1 MARKKYKKQYTTKDR
16 LDMSKGGR
24 VKYQKGKRVR
34 DLSDP
39 TGQTFLDPK
48 DVPNMKVG
56 NQEPR
61 NNTPAP
67 PVENRAAPTTFQ
79 QAPIT
84 PKEPPISIGG
94 VRGITAQP
102 EVKLKQVDSSGNI
115 LKDTLIGRQP
125 GETAEQYR
133 ARTAGQFT
141 PNPNQKTSKG
151 FRENLAVKDTKDYA
165 SMSDDEIKKLIPQIS
180 YGTPGNERTVPISQ
194 ERIDEFRLE
203 KTNPGLLFEMVQK
216 GADISPNDY
225 NDPTAK
231 KVAERLLNQR
241 LAMKKAAQD
250 AASNKPTPKPAPDG
264 TPENPFQMQP
274 VQTTQAAQAQG
285 PGGLWWRD
293 AGYDSPREAINDG
306 WTYDSNS
313 RTWIPGGTDTD
324 TGTGTGAGTGTNTDT
339 DTNTDTETE
348 TELTPEELAAQEKAR
363 QQQVARQ
370 SAEAAARGEVPEA
383 AQIPQAEQVGYERDA
398 QGQLLLDDQG
408 NPIPLR
414 EQQVTTM
421 DPVTRARTDIRAEGQ
436 APEQVTTVGE
446 AATAKTPEQIRT
458 ETITD
463 DDLTLVPE
471 EAQVDFA
478 TGEVSDK
485 AIAEAAQVDRVA
497 PIEGAEVEIPEG
509 ALAERV
515 VGKISEGAK
524 ATAVMNVGTSLSR
537 ITRAKKQLSR
547 AGLSNADIEEIGND
561 PEALEARL
569 ADFSE
574 EQRGIIEGLPQEAL
588 VSTQMNNLLEG
599 IESGE
604 IPTWA
609 RPAVAQ
615 VEQMLARR
623 GMSASTVGRDSLFNA
638 IIQSAMPI
646 AQSNAQAIQQSV
658 SQQKTIEA
666 QTAEANAQRMQQ
678 TALTNAQ
685 NVFNMD
691 MAQFSADQQTV
702 LSNSKFMQTVALT
715 EASNEQQATIQ
726 NAVLMSQAN
735 LAEADFYQKA
745 QIQNAQAFLQMDVQ
759 NLANEQQS
767 NILKAQ
773 QTQQRMLS
781 NQSAQNAAAQF
792 NAASENQTQ
801 QFMASLN
808 AQIDQYNTSQMNAM
822 SQFDATQKNTAAA
835 RDANRAADVEKFN
848 TQLETQIDQFNANQD
863 FARNQWNAQNKAVV
877 EQSNTQWRRN
887 TNTANTAMQNQIN
900 AQNAQ
905 NAFAMS
911 QTAQSFLWQ
920 ELRDQADYDFRNG
933 ENEKNRIAQLVNT
946 ALASDPSKYGGSV
959 SSIEKLIGAIIGDIT

>member
-1 MARKKYKKQYTTKDR
+1 MKKKKYNKKYYTGGR
-16 LDMSKGGR
+16 VDMSKGGR
-24 VKYQKGKRVR
+24 VKAQTGGLKKAPLPKKGSDQLFIDREEGDKRVPAQPITQAPVESKR
-34 DLSDP
+34 P
-39 TGQTFLDPK
+39 NVVQPQATPK
-48 DVPNMKVG
+48 DVTPVTETKPNQPTFIQAPIDSNKRDRV
-56 NQEPR
+56 QPEPVKP
-61 NNTPAP
+61 TFTQ
-67 PVENRAAPTTFQ
+67 APTTGKGSDQMFIGRTDEETRATQ
-79 QAPIT
+79 VQPSQASSPNRFT
-84 PKEPPISIGG
+84 SPMTKEEFFKQYGDYQG
-94 VRGITAQP
+94 VVRG
-102 EVKLKQVDSSGNI
+102 
-115 LKDTLIGRQP
+115 
-125 GETAEQYR
+125 
-133 ARTAGQFT
+133 
-141 PNPNQKTSKG
+141 SK
-151 FRENLAVKDTKDYA
+151 A
-165 SMSDDEIKKLIPQIS
+165 
-180 YGTPGNERTVPISQ
+180 
-194 ERIDEFRLE
+194 
-203 KTNPGLLFEMVQK
+203 
-216 GADISPNDY
+216 
-225 NDPTAK
+225 
-231 KVAERLLNQR
+231 AERRNEFNAARQ
-241 LAMKKAAQD
+241 LAYENYLKSFSTQSTTTSGSTTTTTQQTEEEKAA
-250 AASNKPTPKPAPDG
+250 
-264 TPENPFQMQP
+264 
-274 VQTTQAAQAQG
+274 
-285 PGGLWWRD
+285 
-293 AGYDSPREAINDG
+293 
-306 WTYDSNS
+306 
-313 RTWIPGGTDTD
+313 
-324 TGTGTGAGTGTNTDT
+324 
-339 DTNTDTETE
+339 
-348 TELTPEELAAQEKAR
+348 EEEKAR

-383 AQIPQAEQVGYERDA
+383 AQIPEAEQVGYERDA
-398 QGQLLLDDQG
+398 QGQLILDDQG

-446 AATAKTPEQIRT
+446 AATAQTPEQIRT

-463 DDLTLVPE
+463 DELTLVPE

-478 TGEVSDK
+478 TGEVSDQ
-485 AIAEAAQVDRVA
+485 AIAKAAQVDRVA

-515 VGKISEGAK
+515 VGTISEGAK
-524 ATAVMNVGTSLSR
+524 ATAAMNVGTSLSR

-547 AGLSNADIEEIGND
+547 AGLSNEDIEEIGND

-615 VEQMLARR
+615 VEAMLARR

-685 NVFNMD
+685 NVFKMD
-691 MAQFSADQQTV
+691 MAQFTADQQTT
-702 LSNSKFMQTVALT
+702 LSNSKFMQTVGLT
-715 EASNEQQATIQ
+715 EANADQQATIQ

-735 LAEADFYQKA
+735 IAEANFNQQA
-745 QIQNAQAFLQMDVQ
+745 QIQNAKNFLTMDVA
-759 NLANEQQS
+759 NLNTEQQS

-781 NQSAQNAAAQF
+781 NQAAQNAAAQF

-822 SQFDATQKNTAAA
+822 AQFDATQKNAAAA
-835 RDANRAADVEKFN
+835 RDAQRAADVEKFN

-863 FARNQWNAQNKAVV
+863 FARNQWNAQNKAIV

-887 TNTANTAMQNQIN
+887 MNTANTAMQNQIN

-920 ELRDQADYDFRNG
+920 ELRDQADYDFRNS

-946 ALASDPSKYGGSV
+946 ALASDPKKYGGSV
-959 SSIEKLIGAIIGDIT
+959 KSIEQLIGFIAGDLF

>member
-1 MARKKYKKQYTTKDR
+1 MKDKKKKYNKKHYTDGR
-16 LDMSKGGR
+16 VDMSKGGR
-24 VKYQKGKRVR
+24 VSYQRGEKVEIDPRTGKALPRTSIERPVAVGEPVR
-34 DLSDP
+34 STVQPKTIPQEDTTNYYRKAMENNPLGKVTEVPDVIPYGRTGFERDNTKRPPDEITSIERIPNEEDLERER
-39 TGQTFLDPK
+39 LA
-48 DVPNMKVG
+48 
-56 NQEPR
+56 EER
-61 NNTPAP
+61 R
-67 PVENRAAPTTFQ
+67 RAAEE
-79 QAPIT
+79 A
-84 PKEPPISIGG
+84 
-94 VRGITAQP
+94 
-102 EVKLKQVDSSGNI
+102 
-115 LKDTLIGRQP
+115 
-125 GETAEQYR
+125 
-133 ARTAGQFT
+133 AR
-141 PNPNQKTSKG
+141 
-151 FRENLAVKDTKDYA
+151 
-165 SMSDDEIKKLIPQIS
+165 
-180 YGTPGNERTVPISQ
+180 
-194 ERIDEFRLE
+194 
-203 KTNPGLLFEMVQK
+203 
-216 GADISPNDY
+216 
-225 NDPTAK
+225 
-231 KVAERLLNQR
+231 
-241 LAMKKAAQD
+241 KAAEE
-250 AASNKPTPKPAPDG
+250 AARKPLT
-264 TPENPFQMQP
+264 
-274 VQTTQAAQAQG
+274 
-285 PGGLWWRD
+285 
-293 AGYDSPREAINDG
+293 PREM
-306 WTYDSNS
+306 
-313 RTWIPGGTDTD
+313 
-324 TGTGTGAGTGTNTDT
+324 
-339 DTNTDTETE
+339 
-348 TELTPEELAAQEKAR
+348 
-363 QQQVARQ
+363 
-370 SAEAAARGEVPEA
+370 AEAAARGEVPEA
-383 AQIPQAEQVGYERDA
+383 AQIPEAEQVGYERDA
-398 QGQLLLDDQG
+398 QGQLILDDQG

-446 AATAKTPEQIRT
+446 AATAQTPEQIQAAQMEAAMVT
-458 ETITD
+458 
-463 DDLTLVPE
+463 PE
-471 EAQVDFA
+471 VEVEAA
-478 TGEVSDK
+478 TGKVSDK

-515 VGKISEGAK
+515 VGTISEGAK

-547 AGLSNADIEEIGND
+547 AGLSDADIEEIGND
-561 PEALEARL
+561 PEALEDRL

-615 VEQMLARR
+615 VEAMLARR

-638 IIQSAMPI
+638 IIQSAMPM

-666 QTAEANAQRMQQ
+666 QAAEANAQRMQQ
-678 TALTNAQ
+678 TALTNVQ

-691 MAQFSADQQTV
+691 MAQFSADQQIA
-702 LSNSKFMQTVALT
+702 LSNSKFMQTVGLT
-715 EASNEQQATIQ
+715 EATNEQQATIQ

-735 LAEADFYQKA
+735 LAEADFYQKS

-759 NLANEQQS
+759 NLANEQQA
-767 NILKAQ
+767 NVLKAQ

-792 NAASENQTQ
+792 NAASDNQTQ

-822 SQFDATQKNTAAA
+822 AQFDATQKNAASA
-835 RDANRAADVEKFN
+835 RDAQRAADVEKFN

-887 TNTANTAMQNQIN
+887 MNTANTAMQNQIN

-946 ALASDPSKYGGSV
+946 ALASDPKKYGGSV
-959 SSIEKLIGAIIGDIT
+959 SSIEALIGAITGDIF

>member
-1 MARKKYKKQYTTKDR
+1 MKKKQQKKRIKKYKGKYVTANR
-16 LDMSKGGR
+16 VDMSKGGR
-24 VKYQKGKRVR
+24 VKAQVGGIQKAPISRKRPPMSIEREEEVK
-34 DLSDP
+34 P
-39 TGQTFLDPK
+39 TVPTTKPVQPK
-48 DVPNMKVG
+48 PVITKQEAELANLNVKNNQIIPNTSTG
-56 NQEPR
+56 NQQQQTYRSRE
-61 NNTPAP
+61 
-67 PVENRAAPTTFQ
+67 EAA
-79 QAPIT
+79 AALA
-84 PKEPPISIGG
+84 G
-94 VRGITAQP
+94 
-102 EVKLKQVDSSGNI
+102 L
-115 LKDTLIGRQP
+115 TL
-125 GETAEQYR
+125 EEYR
-133 ARTAGQFT
+133 ARQLENSDNKITNVVPKRANFIARKGSDQMFIGRT
-141 PNPNQKTSKG
+141 DEETREVQPTSRG
-151 FRENLAVKDTKDYA
+151 SGIGGMLR
-165 SMSDDEIKKLIPQIS
+165 
-180 YGTPGNERTVPISQ
+180 GT
-194 ERIDEFRLE
+194 ID
-203 KTNPGLLFEMVQK
+203 KVQAQAAQAQPTGSGLFGTM
-216 GADISPNDY
+216 A
-225 NDPTAK
+225 
-231 KVAERLLNQR
+231 R
-241 LAMKKAAQD
+241 LAREKA
-250 AASNKPTPKPAPDG
+250 
-264 TPENPFQMQP
+264 
-274 VQTTQAAQAQG
+274 QTTQAAQAQG

-293 AGYDSPREAINDG
+293 AGYDSFREAIDDG

-313 RTWIPGGTDTD
+313 RTWTPGGGGT
-324 TGTGTGAGTGTNTDT
+324 TGGTTTGGTTTT
-339 DTNTDTETE
+339 TPTEPTA
-348 TELTPEELAAQEKAR
+348 EELAAQEKTR

-383 AQIPQAEQVGYERDA
+383 AQIPEAEQVGYERDA

-446 AATAKTPEQIRT
+446 AATAQTPEQIQAAQM
-458 ETITD
+458 EAAMIT
-463 DDLTLVPE
+463 PE
-471 EAQVDFA
+471 VEVEAA

-485 AIAEAAQVDRVA
+485 AIAKAAKVDRVA

-515 VGKISEGAK
+515 VGTISEGAK
-524 ATAVMNVGTSLSR
+524 ATAAMNVGTSLSR

-547 AGLSNADIEEIGND
+547 AGLSDEDIEEIGND

-666 QTAEANAQRMQQ
+666 QAAEANAQRMQQ

-685 NVFNMD
+685 NVFQMD
-691 MAQFSADQQTV
+691 MAQFSADQQTA
-702 LSNSKFMQTVALT
+702 LSNSKFMQTVGLT

-759 NLANEQQS
+759 NLANEQQA
-767 NILKAQ
+767 NVLKAQ

-822 SQFDATQKNTAAA
+822 SQFDATQKNAAAA
-835 RDANRAADVEKFN
+835 RDAQRAADVEKFN

-887 TNTANTAMQNQIN
+887 MNTANTAMQNQIN

-920 ELRDQADYDFRNG
+920 ELRDQADYDFRNS

-946 ALASDPSKYGGSV
+946 ALASDPKKYGGSV
-959 SSIEKLIGAIIGDIT
+959 ASIEKLIGAITGDLF

>member
-1 MARKKYKKQYTTKDR
+1 MSKKKKTYKKKYYTGGR
-16 LDMSKGGR
+16 VDMSKGGR
-24 VKYQKGKRVR
+24 VKAQTGGKFAKAPVKSKVPPMSIEREEEIRPTVQPTRPIQLKPVLSPPPKGSNGRMTAKQEAELANLNV
-34 DLSDP
+34 S
-39 TGQTFLDPK
+39 
-48 DVPNMKVG
+48 G
-56 NQEPR
+56 NQIIP
-61 NNTPAP
+61 NVSTGNQQTATTP
-67 PVENRAAPTTFQ
+67 EEAA
-79 QAPIT
+79 AA
-84 PKEPPISIGG
+84 KAG
-94 VRGITAQP
+94 
-102 EVKLKQVDSSGNI
+102 L
-115 LKDTLIGRQP
+115 TL
-125 GETAEQYR
+125 EEYR
-133 ARTAGQFT
+133 ARQLENLDNKITNVFPRR
-141 PNPNQKTSKG
+141 PNFIGEKGSDQMFIGREGEVRPQQAQSKG
-151 FRENLAVKDTKDYA
+151 SGLF
-165 SMSDDEIKKLIPQIS
+165 
-180 YGTPGNERTVPISQ
+180 GT
-194 ERIDEFRLE
+194 
-203 KTNPGLLFEMVQK
+203 M
-216 GADISPNDY
+216 A
-225 NDPTAK
+225 
-231 KVAERLLNQR
+231 R
-241 LAMKKAAQD
+241 LAREQA
-250 AASNKPTPKPAPDG
+250 
-264 TPENPFQMQP
+264 
-274 VQTTQAAQAQG
+274 QTTQAAQAQAQSRQASTTPMSQADFFKQYG
-285 PGGLWWRD
+285 KFEGNIRQRKTYENWQNNRQKAYEDYINSFFNSIGG
-293 AGYDSPREAINDG
+293 
-306 WTYDSNS
+306 
-313 RTWIPGGTDTD
+313 
-324 TGTGTGAGTGTNTDT
+324 GAGGSGGSGGSGGAG
-339 DTNTDTETE
+339 ETP
-348 TELTPEELAAQEKAR
+348 TTPTPEELAAQEKTR
-363 QQQVARQ
+363 QQDVARQ
-370 SAEAAARGEVPEA
+370 SVEAAARGEVPEA
-383 AQIPQAEQVGYERDA
+383 AQIPDAVQVGYQRDA

-408 NPIPLR
+408 NPIPLK

-446 AATAKTPEQIRT
+446 AATAKTPEQIRA

-471 EAQVDFA
+471 EAQVEAA
-478 TGEVSDK
+478 TGEVSDQ

-515 VGKISEGAK
+515 VGTISEGAK
-524 ATAVMNVGTSLSR
+524 ATAAMNVGTSLSR

-547 AGLSNADIEEIGND
+547 AGLSDADIEEIGND
-561 PEALEARL
+561 PEALEDRL

-685 NVFNMD
+685 NVFQMD
-691 MAQFSADQQTV
+691 MSQFSADQQTA
-702 LSNSKFMQTVALT
+702 LSNSKFLQTVGLA

-759 NLANEQQS
+759 NLANEQQA
-767 NILKAQ
+767 NVLKAQ

-801 QFMASLN
+801 QFMTSLN
-808 AQIDQYNTSQMNAM
+808 AQIDQYNTSQMNAVA
-822 SQFDATQKNTAAA
+822 QFDAAQKNAAAA
-835 RDANRAADVEKFN
+835 RDAQRAADVEKFN

-863 FARNQWNAQNKAVV
+863 FARNQWNAQNRAVV

-887 TNTANTAMQNQIN
+887 MNTANTAMQNQIN

-920 ELRDQADYDFRNG
+920 ELRDQADYDFRNS

-946 ALASDPSKYGGSV
+946 ALASDPKKYGGSV
-959 SSIEKLIGAIIGDIT
+959 ASIEALIGAITGDIF